1 MRLNLYF
8 GLPAALG
15 AYYANPGAPVVV
27 VSGDG
32 SIMMNIQELATLK
45 RYKVPI
51 KIVLFDN
58 QALGMVRQWQE
69 LFFSERYSEVDL
81 SDNPDFAE
89 VSRAFGIPAITV
101 EKPGEVEAAIEK
113 IHDTEGP
120 LFVHVK
126 IDKFENVWPLVPP
139 GKSNTHMLEAKAQ

>member
-1 MRLNLYF
+1 
-8 GLPAALG
+8 
-15 AYYANPGAPVVV
+15 
-27 VSGDG
+27 
-32 SIMMNIQELATLK
+32 MMNIQELQTLK
-45 RYKVPI
+45 RYKIPV

-89 VSRAFGIPAITV
+89 VARAFGIPAITV
-101 EKPGEVEAAIEK
+101 QDPAEVDAAIDK
-113 IHDTEGP
+113 ICDFQGP

-139 GKSNTHMLEAKAQ
+139 GKSNTHMMEAKTQ